1 MGFTMTKNQQVFMAK
16 VLPLV
21 TQHGPIVSRRDLK
34 AVCAKFDISVPSA
47 AKQVHAA
54 RGMFDLSHLLTG
66 KPFETAGPVEIVP
79 EVDERSDAEIEKA
92 TDDRF
97 DAFDRMVQGMA
108 EGKFRSIIAGGN
120 AGIGKTYTAEYILE
134 GAAHD
139 GRIMFTSIRGY
150 VKPTG
155 LYKLLWE
162 SRHDNCVLMFDDAD
176 SVFDDEIGLNILK
189 GALDTTK
196 RRTISWRSEKSFEAE
211 DGEAIPNSFDFH
223 GSVIFITNKNF
234 DNEIRRNTK
243 LTPHLEALISR
254 SFYLDLYLQFPRELM
269 VRIKSVV
276 RRTSMLDH
284 LSKAEQNQI
293 ITYMEEH
300 MSNLRELSL
309 RMALKLSTILKNAK
323 STGDF
328 VKMAGATCL
337 KRPGA

>member
-1 MGFTMTKNQQVFMAK
+1 MTKNQKTFLEH
-16 VLPLV
+16 VLPVL

-34 AVCAKFDISVPSA
+34 SICSKFDISVPA
-47 AKQVHAA
+47 IAKQHRAA
-54 RGMFDLSHLLTG
+54 RGQFDLSHLLNGTIG
-66 KPFETAGPVEIVP
+66 DVSVPIKPF
-79 EVDERSDAEIEKA
+79 VDNRTDAEIEKD

-108 EGKFRSIIAGGN
+108 DGKFRSIIASGN

-139 GRIMFTSIRGY
+139 GKIMFTAIRGY

-211 DGEAIPNSFDFH
+211 DGETIPNSFDFS

-234 DNEIRRNTK
+234 DNEIRRNSK
-243 LTPHLEALISR
+243 LTSHLEALISR
-254 SFYLDLYLQFPRELM
+254 SFYLDLNLAFPRELM
-269 VRIKSVV
+269 VRIKSVI

-284 LSKAEQNQI
+284 LTKSEQSDI
-293 ITYMEEH
+293 VSYMEEN
-300 MSNLRELSL
+300 MSILRELSL
-309 RMALKLSTILKNAK
+309 RMALKLATIYKNAK
-323 STGDF
+323 SKTDF

-337 KRPGA
+337 KRVGA